1 MASTMAVPRRA
12 PSAPATGAA
21 AVTNPAAARDQ
32 RFQKVNVIL
41 FVVGAALMPLGIVAI
56 FVAWYG
62 VAHSHYEYDQLT
74 YIVSGGVLGV
84 GLVLLGGFLYF
95 GAWLA
100 RMATDQRESARRLT
114 DAVLALANASAR
126 PPAPAV
132 GGAAAVPVGGAAA
145 VADGGALPVLAG
157 GGSTVHRRDCALI
170 AHRDDLRALTGT
182 ETGLGTCRV
191 CRPEW
196 S

>member
-1 MASTMAVPRRA
+1 MASTMAVPRRS
-12 PSAPATGAA
+12 PGGPAANAA
-21 AVTNPAAARDQ
+21 TVTNPAAARDQ
-32 RFQKVNVIL
+32 RYQKVQVIL

-84 GLVLLGGFLYF
+84 GLILLGGFLYF

-100 RMATDQRESARRLT
+100 RMATDQRESARRLS
-114 DAVLALANASAR
+114 DALLVLADAASR
-126 PPAPAV
+126 APAQA
-132 GGAAAVPVGGAAA
+132 GGGSAAAADAGA
-145 VADGGALPVLAG
+145 VPVLAG

-196 S
+196 G